1 MALKAKT
8 DRLFEIFTAEI
19 AARCPE
25 LGLVTPTDPNRRG
38 TQVSLRFPEAYAVMQ
53 ALIARGVIGDFRQ
66 PDIMR
71 FGLTPLYLGH
81 HDVWRAAGILAD
93 IMTEK
98 AWDRP
103 EYKRR
108 AKVV

>member
-1 MALKAKT
+1 
-8 DRLFEIFTAEI
+8 
-19 AARCPE
+19 
-25 LGLVTPTDPNRRG
+25 
-38 TQVSLRFPEAYAVMQ
+38 
-53 ALIARGVIGDFRQ
+53 VIGDFRQ

-71 FGLTPLYLGH
+71 FGLTPLYLRFA
-81 HDVWRAAGILAD
+81 DVAKANAILHEVIA
-93 IMTEK
+93 TG